1 MAINDATGN
10 IEHNTQDVFSEIAA
24 SNEAI
29 NNQVGGGGTLTTSY
43 KTWNDGTF
51 NPFKQGTVT
60 EQLFENFAGFDSNN
74 IEAFGMAMGT
84 YIKNVQDILAKLNQ
98 KQEVVKGAF
107 QGKVADSLNSFFNSM
122 RELLMSYAAAM
133 EIETKRVIE
142 ANNNWLNSA
151 QSVSGNIDTDA
162 GEVEGSKVTLN

>member
-29 NNQVGGGGTLTTSY
+29 NNQVGGGGTLTNSY
-43 KTWNDGTF
+43 ESWNDGTF

-74 IEAFGMAMGT
+74 IEAFA
-84 YIKNVQDILAKLNQ
+84 II
-98 KQEVVKGAF
+98 
-107 QGKVADSLNSFFNSM
+107 S
-122 RELLMSYAAAM
+122 R
-133 EIETKRVIE
+133 
-142 ANNNWLNSA
+142 
-151 QSVSGNIDTDA
+151 
-162 GEVEGSKVTLN
+162 